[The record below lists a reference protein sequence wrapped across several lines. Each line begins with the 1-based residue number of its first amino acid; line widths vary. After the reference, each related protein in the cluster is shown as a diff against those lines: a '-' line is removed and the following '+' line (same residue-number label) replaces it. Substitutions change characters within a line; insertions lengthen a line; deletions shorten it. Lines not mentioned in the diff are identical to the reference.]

1 MSIINPKT
9 NRPIKIGGRIWLRLV
24 NEGVIPESSYEDPK
38 TLYTLQEDD
47 DEESK
52 IQEIN
57 ETLPSTQQA
66 VRGRGKYNGK
76 LVVRNKQPSTF
87 DTARTSIRATAK
99 KVRDPEIYD
108 KLQESDDFEE
118 ELERMIME
126 ELANISNEP
135 RSRKQDQKDLY
146 EYHVDD
152 DQTDMTE
159 YDDQTDMTEKNT
171 ESDDDDDTDSD
182 DDDQTDMTEY
192 DDQTDETDL
201 DWDNLK
207 F

>member
-24 NEGVIPESSYEDPK
+24 NEGVIPESTYEDPK

-76 LVVRNKQPSTF
+76 LVVRNKQPSTL

-108 KLQESDDFEE
+108 RLQESDDFEQ

-146 EYHVDD
+146 QYHVDD

-159 YDDQTDMTEKNT
+159 YDDHTDMTEKNT
-171 ESDDDDDTDSD
+171 ESDDETDETE
-182 DDDQTDMTEY
+182 QTD
-192 DDQTDETDL
+192 DTDL

>member
-57 ETLPSTQQA
+57 EILPSTQQA

-76 LVVRNKQPSTF
+76 LVVRNKQPSTL
-87 DTARTSIRATAK
+87 DTARTSIRATAR
-99 KVRDPEIYD
+99 KVKDPEIYD
-108 KLQESDDFEE
+108 RLQESDSFEQ

-146 EYHVDD
+146 GYHVDD

-171 ESDDDDDTDSD
+171 SSDDDTDSD
-182 DDDQTDMTEY
+182 DDDETDETEQTD
-192 DDQTDETDL
+192 DTDL